1 MTRLKEISLTI
12 LLLFATLSC
21 KADVQVDS
29 LWNKEFA
36 CAKDIIDTYQTAKK
50 GIRKSDKE
58 QQILNICHYV
68 WQSGEYMFRCKG
80 KNLDINELHKYA
92 EELDL
97 DNETVAVYME
107 KHDIARFADHYFA
120 LQAMKRGSTFEDA
133 RDGITMTVFFSLRSM
148 NSNDY
153 EKLNKVFSYKN
164 NALHT
169 AYLKKLIHPLTN
181 SGCSKELFEIRTLIE
196 KNVAESELKDKV
208 LSLYDIYS
216 TIMPG
221 KEAPNVTFKD
231 AEGNRYTI
239 NGFKGKI
246 IVIDVW
252 ATWCSSC
259 LKNMPR
265 FMELIKDFE
274 GCEDVV
280 LFTVSTDSDDLKEKW
295 LAAIN
300 KHNMGGMLN
309 LTPDRSAD
317 SQFEEK
323 YLISSVPRYLVID
336 KQGYI
341 VSAFAPKPG
350 NGLKEIIDELRK

>member
-1 MTRLKEISLTI
+1 MTRVKEISLTF
-12 LLLFATLSC
+12 LLLFAILSC

-29 LWNKEFA
+29 LWNREFS
-36 CAKDIIDTYQTAKK
+36 CAQDIIDTYQTAKK
-50 GIRKSDKE
+50 SIRKSDKE
-58 QQILNICHYV
+58 QQILNNCHYV
-68 WQSGEYMFRCKG
+68 WQSGEYMFKCKG
-80 KNLDINELHKYA
+80 KNEDINELHKYA

-97 DNETVAVYME
+97 DNEVVVNYME
-107 KHDIARFADHYFA
+107 KRDIARFVDHYFT

-133 RDGITMTVFFSLRSM
+133 RDGITMTVFFPLRSM

-153 EKLNKVFSYKN
+153 DKLNKVFSYKN

-169 AYLKKLIHPLTN
+169 AYLKKLVHPLTD
-181 SGCSKELFEIRTLIE
+181 SGCTKELLEVRTLIE
-196 KNVAESELKDKV
+196 NNVADSELKSKV
-208 LSLYDIYS
+208 LALYDIYS

-221 KEAPNVTFKD
+221 KEAPDVTFKD
-231 AEGNRYTI
+231 ADGNRYSI
-239 NGFKGKI
+239 NGFKGKV

-265 FMELIKDFE
+265 FMELIKEYE
-274 GCEDVV
+274 GCEDIV

-309 LTPDRSAD
+309 LTPDRSTEA
-317 SQFEEK
+317 QFEEK
-323 YLISSVPRYLVID
+323 YYISSVPRYIVID

-350 NGLKEIIDELRK
+350 EALKEIINELRK